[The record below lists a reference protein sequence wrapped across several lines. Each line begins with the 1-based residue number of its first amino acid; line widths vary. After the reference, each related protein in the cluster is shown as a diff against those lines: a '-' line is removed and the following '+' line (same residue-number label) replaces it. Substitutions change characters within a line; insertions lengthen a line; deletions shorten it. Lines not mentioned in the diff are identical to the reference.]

1 MFKPVSSNV
10 PIKVWMKI
18 SSGLMRKVAS
28 ELSQVW
34 MVNIFECEVKWLI
47 STEWSKRGFGCS
59 FEQYKFSRA
68 FTCKA
73 CVHNLEYTCQ
83 VIFEWSLSVVSY
95 VRKLN
100 KKFQG
105 SLCKARVHSIE
116 TTFDRTDSHSRVLTC
131 LNTKT
136 TNQLIGSCIRRLQ
149 SWQTNCWHT
158 RTLLCRLSRGE
169 RGPK

>member
-1 MFKPVSSNV
+1 MFKPLSSNV

-18 SSGLMRKVAS
+18 SSGLMRKAAS

-59 FEQYKFSRA
+59 FEQYKVSRA

-105 SLCKARVHSIE
+105 FLCKARVHSIE
-116 TTFDRTDSHSRVLTC
+116 TTFNRTAWLAFESVYMFKYQNDKPVDRELYSQATKLANKLLTY
-131 LNTKT
+131 TYVAV
-136 TNQLIGSCIRRLQ
+136 S
-149 SWQTNCWHT
+149 
-158 RTLLCRLSRGE
+158 TL
-169 RGPK
+169 